1 MVDTYTLLLISEV
14 IFQFGN
20 GMLSPLL
27 AIFVRDIG
35 GGDIMN
41 VGIAYSIFL
50 FVTGIM
56 AIIFG
61 KLSDKWGRKRLIIIG
76 SLISLPIP
84 FLYMYVTGMTQIAIL
99 QAWNGIATGI
109 TWAPW
114 MAMLSDVTEE
124 DSRGLLFGIY
134 AGAFTIMPGL
144 GALIG
149 ASIVKAFG
157 FQTMFFLIGVLG
169 ILSTAVL
176 FGIKEKKKKNNNK
189 SRGRKG

>member
-1 MVDTYTLLLISEV
+1 MLLISEI

-27 AIFVRDIG
+27 AIFVKDIG

-50 FVTGIM
+50 FVMGIT

-61 KLSDKWGRKRLIIIG
+61 KLSDRWGRKRLIIIG
-76 SLISLPIP
+76 SLLSLPIP
-84 FLYMYVTGMTQIAIL
+84 FLYMYVTGMSQIAIL
-99 QAWNGIATGI
+99 QSWNGIATGI

-114 MAMLSDVTEE
+114 MAMLSEVTEE
-124 DSRGLLFGIY
+124 NSRGLLFGIY
-134 AGAFTIMPGL
+134 AGAFTIMPGF

-149 ASIVKAFG
+149 SSIVKAFG
-157 FQTMFFLIGVLG
+157 FRTMFFMIGVLG

-176 FGIKEKKKKNNNK
+176 FGIKEKEKARKKKR
-189 SRGRKG
+189 SR

>member
-41 VGIAYSIFL
+41 VGIAYSIQFIL
-50 FVTGIM
+50 VGIM

-61 KLSDKWGRKRLIIIG
+61 RLSDKWGRKKLIIWG
-76 SLISLPIP
+76 SVLSLPVP
-84 FLYMYVTGMTQIAIL
+84 FLYIYVSNMGQIAAL

-114 MAMLSDVTEE
+114 MAMLSDVTEK
-124 DSRGLLFGIY
+124 SRRGTLFGIY
-134 AGAFTIMPGL
+134 AAAFTIMPGIGVLL
-144 GALIG
+144 G
-149 ASIVKAFG
+149 SSVVKLFG
-157 FQTMFFLIGVLG
+157 FGTMFFFMGVLG

-176 FGIKEKKKKNNNK
+176 FGIREKKSKGR
-189 SRGRKG
+189 RGKG